1 MDIPDSYKNFEKI
14 VSYNE
19 LERSTKIMECCKCIS
34 MKKAG
39 RRSSM
44 KSHFH
49 GFGGLEAYTNKR
61 KRHFVRTNA
70 LLAIKEMMKLLHL
83 GNKKINKMLKELE
96 AHNLIY
102 RSHQGLGKLNKIYVC
117 DLLKADNSNWL
128 PKQFKHRKGAAK

>member
-19 LERSTKIMECCKCIS
+19 SEKSTKIMECCKCIS

-44 KSHFH
+44 KNYFHGLRGLGHFH
-49 GFGGLEAYTNKR
+49 NKL

-70 LLAIKEMMKLLHL
+70 LLA
-83 GNKKINKMLKELE
+83 N
-96 AHNLIY
+96 
-102 RSHQGLGKLNKIYVC
+102 
-117 DLLKADNSNWL
+117 
-128 PKQFKHRKGAAK
+128 

>member
-1 MDIPDSYKNFEKI
+1 MDISDSYKNFEKI

-19 LERSTKIMECCKCIS
+19 SEKSTKIMECCKCIS

-49 GFGGLEAYTNKR
+49 GFGGLGGGKMSGGRLFCTDRSGTETYTNKL

-70 LLAIKEMMKLLHL
+70 LLA
-83 GNKKINKMLKELE
+83 N
-96 AHNLIY
+96 
-102 RSHQGLGKLNKIYVC
+102 
-117 DLLKADNSNWL
+117 
-128 PKQFKHRKGAAK
+128 

>member
-19 LERSTKIMECCKCIS
+19 SERSTKIMECCKCIS

-49 GFGGLEAYTNKR
+49 GLRGLGHFPNKL

-70 LLAIKEMMKLLHL
+70 LLA
-83 GNKKINKMLKELE
+83 NFV
-96 AHNLIY
+96 
-102 RSHQGLGKLNKIYVC
+102 LNSV
-117 DLLKADNSNWL
+117 
-128 PKQFKHRKGAAK
+128 QT

>member
-14 VSYNE
+14 ISYNE
-19 LERSTKIMECCKCIS
+19 SERSTKIMECCICIS

-49 GFGGLEAYTNKR
+49 GFGGLGAYTNKL

-70 LLAIKEMMKLLHL
+70 LLA
-83 GNKKINKMLKELE
+83 
-96 AHNLIY
+96 NL
-102 RSHQGLGKLNKIYVC
+102 QN
-117 DLLKADNSNWL
+117 
-128 PKQFKHRKGAAK
+128 

>member
-19 LERSTKIMECCKCIS
+19 SERSTKIMECCICIS

-49 GFGGLEAYTNKR
+49 GFGGL
-61 KRHFVRTNA
+61 
-70 LLAIKEMMKLLHL
+70 
-83 GNKKINKMLKELE
+83 
-96 AHNLIY
+96 
-102 RSHQGLGKLNKIYVC
+102 GKPNKIYVH
-117 DLLKADNSNWL
+117 DILQPETSEWTPEIQLKKWRN
-128 PKQFKHRKGAAK
+128 RK

>member
-19 LERSTKIMECCKCIS
+19 SERSTKIMECYKCIS

-44 KSHFH
+44 KSRFH
-49 GFGGLEAYTNKR
+49 GFGGLGADTNKL

-70 LLAIKEMMKLLHL
+70 LLA
-83 GNKKINKMLKELE
+83 N
-96 AHNLIY
+96 
-102 RSHQGLGKLNKIYVC
+102 
-117 DLLKADNSNWL
+117 
-128 PKQFKHRKGAAK
+128 